1 MKSIRQFFL
10 AVALSIVGLT
20 ASAQTIET
28 TPNLVTNIRAGSGT
42 GVWLGTGGNSQLD
55 GVHPIDLWG
64 CCTSYS
70 GSSPFFD
77 TSQTNGNGQSG
88 QIIWSYGNVAVN
100 HIVAINQALSASGL
114 QINGYNWSYDV
125 RNNNGGS
132 GQAGVDT
139 LTATSRLWNS
149 TYNTVLLQQSRT
161 HNTTMDWTTFSGTVT
176 AATPHPLANV
186 GNLQLEFRG
195 GDSGFWGGYYGP
207 QIRDVRASFNYS
219 VDPCTANPGSS
230 PSCAGY
236 ADVVISPNLVPTP
249 NHWTTNGQSINQTY
263 AINQALSISGAGFMI
278 HGFDYGYKYNL
289 GSSYSQCTAHNQD
302 GSCSWTMT
310 FNPRVDVNMS
320 VKNDT
325 GTNIYSV
332 THTEIATNTGN
343 RSRDFQYRFASSR
356 DALTLGAFGFTA
368 STAGNSTV
376 WDMYSRAVYTPDQC
390 TLNPLGD
397 STCPGYAAAL
407 FAQQC
412 SINTLHDPACPGYA
426 QAYFSYQCSQDALY
440 DSTCPGYATAYY
452 NYQCSADALY
462 HTGCPGYAQAF
473 LTQQCTSDS
482 LYSVQCPGYAQAYLD
497 QQCGLDPL
505 YDSTCPGYADAY
517 YVQQCTASPLY
528 DSGCNGYA
536 QAYFDQQC
544 GLDAL
549 YNNQCPG
556 YSEAYAKKYILTAP
570 STETAVVESETVVVA
585 QATTT
590 ETKEVAAVAAVTEPA
605 PTSTVSASPA
615 VAATAPVSLVAAPS
629 PAPAAPA
636 AEKKA
641 EAKTETKTET
651 AAAGGSSESKNKP
664 ATTRQALAQR
674 RLEAAREAAAESAKN
689 NPGAVSS
696 QMDSAASMEQQ
707 VELQNVVL
715 GAMGFVA
722 GFDAY
727 GRVNL
732 QDAAGYKPFEIYRG
746 QRNVDSAAARGLLGR
761 SDRLHS
767 EMVDGQYK

>member
-1 MKSIRQFFL
+1 
-10 AVALSIVGLT
+10 
-20 ASAQTIET
+20 
-28 TPNLVTNIRAGSGT
+28 
-42 GVWLGTGGNSQLD
+42 
-55 GVHPIDLWG
+55 
-64 CCTSYS
+64 
-70 GSSPFFD
+70 
-77 TSQTNGNGQSG
+77 
-88 QIIWSYGNVAVN
+88 
-100 HIVAINQALSASGL
+100 
-114 QINGYNWSYDV
+114 
-125 RNNNGGS
+125 
-132 GQAGVDT
+132 
-139 LTATSRLWNS
+139 
-149 TYNTVLLQQSRT
+149 
-161 HNTTMDWTTFSGTVT
+161 
-176 AATPHPLANV
+176 
-186 GNLQLEFRG
+186 
-195 GDSGFWGGYYGP
+195 
-207 QIRDVRASFNYS
+207 
-219 VDPCTANPGSS
+219 
-230 PSCAGY
+230 
-236 ADVVISPNLVPTP
+236 VPTP

-320 VKNDT
+320 VKNNQ
-325 GTNIYSV
+325 GANIYSI

-356 DALTLGAFGFTA
+356 DATTLGAFGFSA

-426 QAYFSYQCSQDALY
+426 QAYFNDQCSQDALY
-440 DSTCPGYATAYY
+440 DSSCPGYATAYY
-452 NYQCSADALY
+452 NYQCSINALY

-473 LTQQCTSDS
+473 LTQQCTADS

-556 YSEAYAKKYILTAP
+556 YSEAYAKKYILAAPTADP
-570 STETAVVESETVVVA
+570 VAEPEAVVVA
-585 QATTT
+585 QATVA
-590 ETKEVAAVAAVTEPA
+590 EPKESTSVATASEPA
-605 PTSTVSASPA
+605 PAVSASPA
-615 VAATAPVSLVAAPS
+615 AAATAPVSLVAAP
-629 PAPAAPA
+629 AAPA
-636 AEKKA
+636 AER
-641 EAKTETKTET
+641 KTEDKPAAKTET
-651 AAAGGSSESKNKP
+651 AATGSGGGGDSTSKP

-674 RLEAAREAAAESAKN
+674 RLEAAREAAAQSARD

-746 QRNVDSAAARGLLGR
+746 QQNVDSAAARGLLGR
-761 SDRLHS
+761 SDRIHQD
-767 EMVDGQYK
+767 MVDSQYNK

>member
-1 MKSIRQFFL
+1 
-10 AVALSIVGLT
+10 
-20 ASAQTIET
+20 
-28 TPNLVTNIRAGSGT
+28 
-42 GVWLGTGGNSQLD
+42 
-55 GVHPIDLWG
+55 
-64 CCTSYS
+64 
-70 GSSPFFD
+70 
-77 TSQTNGNGQSG
+77 
-88 QIIWSYGNVAVN
+88 
-100 HIVAINQALSASGL
+100 
-114 QINGYNWSYDV
+114 
-125 RNNNGGS
+125 
-132 GQAGVDT
+132 
-139 LTATSRLWNS
+139 
-149 TYNTVLLQQSRT
+149 
-161 HNTTMDWTTFSGTVT
+161 
-176 AATPHPLANV
+176 
-186 GNLQLEFRG
+186 
-195 GDSGFWGGYYGP
+195 
-207 QIRDVRASFNYS
+207 
-219 VDPCTANPGSS
+219 
-230 PSCAGY
+230 
-236 ADVVISPNLVPTP
+236 
-249 NHWTTNGQSINQTY
+249 
-263 AINQALSISGAGFMI
+263 MI

-320 VKNDT
+320 VKNNQ
-325 GTNIYSV
+325 GTNIYSI

-343 RSRDFQYRFASSR
+343 RARDFQYRFASSR

-426 QAYFSYQCSQDALY
+426 QAYFSYQCSLDALY
-440 DSTCPGYATAYY
+440 DTTCPGYATAYY
-452 NYQCSADALY
+452 NYQCSVDALY
-462 HTGCPGYAQAF
+462 HTGCPGYA
-473 LTQQCTSDS
+473 T
-482 LYSVQCPGYAQAYLD
+482 AYFD

-505 YDSTCPGYADAY
+505 YNEACPGYADAY
-517 YVQQCTASPLY
+517 YILQCTASPLY
-528 DSGCNGYA
+528 DSGCDGYA

-556 YSEAYAKKYILTAP
+556 YSEAYAKKYILAAP
-570 STETAVVESETVVVA
+570 TTEPAAEPEAVVIA
-585 QATTT
+585 Q
-590 ETKEVAAVAAVTEPA
+590 AAVAEPKESTSVATASEPA
-605 PTSTVSASPA
+605 PAVSASPA
-615 VAATAPVSLVAAPS
+615 AAATAPVSLVAAP
-629 PAPAAPA
+629 AAPA
-636 AEKKA
+636 AER
-641 EAKTETKTET
+641 KTEDKPAAKTET
-651 AAAGGSSESKNKP
+651 AATGGGGGGDSTSKP

-674 RLEAAREAAAESAKN
+674 RMEAAREAAAQSARD

-727 GRVNL
+727 GRVAL

-746 QRNVDSAAARGLLGR
+746 QQNVDSTAARGLLGR
-761 SDRLHS
+761 SDRIHQD
-767 EMVDGQYK
+767 MVDSQYNK

>member
-1 MKSIRQFFL
+1 LWKIKMIRRFFL
-10 AVALSIVGLT
+10 AVALSITGLT

-88 QIIWSYGNVAVN
+88 QIIWSYGNATVN

-176 AATPHPLANV
+176 AATPYPLDNV

-249 NHWTTNGQSINQTY
+249 NHWTTNGQGINQTY

-289 GSSYSQCTAHNQD
+289 GSAYSQCTAHNQD

-320 VKNDT
+320 VKNNQ
-325 GTNIYSV
+325 GTNIYSI

-343 RSRDFQYRFASSR
+343 RARDFQYRFASSR

-426 QAYFSYQCSQDALY
+426 QAYFSYQCSLDALY
-440 DSTCPGYATAYY
+440 DTTCPGYATAYY
-452 NYQCSADALY
+452 NYQCSVSALY
-462 HTGCPGYAQAF
+462 HTGCPGYAA
-473 LTQQCTSDS
+473 
-482 LYSVQCPGYAQAYLD
+482 AYFD

-505 YDSTCPGYADAY
+505 YNEACPGYADAY
-517 YVQQCTASPLY
+517 YILQCTASPLY
-528 DSGCNGYA
+528 DSGCDGYA
-536 QAYFDQQC
+536 VAYFDQQC

-549 YNNQCPG
+549 YDNQCPG
-556 YSEAYAKKYILTAP
+556 YSEAYAKKYILAAPTAEP
-570 STETAVVESETVVVA
+570 VAEPAAVVIA
-585 QATTT
+585 QATVS
-590 ETKEVAAVAAVTEPA
+590 EPKESTSVATASEPA
-605 PTSTVSASPA
+605 PAVSASPA
-615 VAATAPVSLVAAPS
+615 AAATAPVSLVA
-629 PAPAAPA
+629 APAAPA

-641 EAKTETKTET
+641 EAKTETRTES
-651 AAAGGSSESKNKP
+651 AAGGGSSESKNKP
-664 ATTRQALAQR
+664 TTTRQALAQR
-674 RLEAAREAAAESAKN
+674 RLEAAREKAAESAKN
-689 NPGAVSS
+689 NPGAVAE

-727 GRVNL
+727 GRVAL

-746 QRNVDSAAARGLLGR
+746 QQNVDSTASRGLLGR
-761 SDRLHS
+761 SDRIHQD
-767 EMVDGQYK
+767 MVDSQYKK